1 MLEKPCYNGSSVNKE
16 TELEHC
22 KDMLDARMIEDLKA
36 WFAAYVA
43 AFTSKNGELQRNFD
57 LKKEHTERV
66 CAEIVDLGRQ
76 LGLGPEQLR
85 LAEITALFH
94 DLGRFEQYARY
105 GTFADSRSVNHAQ
118 LGVEILRDKKVL
130 AGLEDG
136 LRGLVLRTIAW
147 HNRAALP
154 AEVDATCLF
163 FARLL
168 RDADKLDIWRVV
180 TDYYRQDN
188 PAPNAALEMGLPD
201 TPGVSDAVAA
211 DLLAGRIVDLRQV
224 QNLNDLKL
232 LQVGWVYDLNFPPS
246 FQRLRDKGYLDI
258 IRASLPETETVIRIF
273 NAVTS
278 LLARE
283 CTRKT
288 SAADLPGQSHSAAAH
303 RS

>member
-1 MLEKPCYNGSSVNKE
+1 
-16 TELEHC
+16 
-22 KDMLDARMIEDLKA
+22 MLDARTIDDLKA

-43 AFTSKNGELQRNFD
+43 AFTSKNGELQRNFH

-66 CAEIVDLGRQ
+66 CAEIVGLGRQ
-76 LGLGPEQLR
+76 LGLGVEHLR

-105 GTFADSRSVNHAQ
+105 GTFADSRSVDHAQ
-118 LGVEILRDKKVL
+118 LGVEILREKKVL

-136 LRGLVLRTIAW
+136 VRDLVLRIIAW
-147 HNRAALP
+147 HNRVALP
-154 AEVDATCLF
+154 AEADATFLF

-188 PAPNAALEMGLPD
+188 PASNAALEMGLPD
-201 TPGVSDAVAA
+201 TPAISDAVAT
-211 DLLAGRIVDLRQV
+211 DLLAGRIVDIRQV

-246 FQRLRDKGYLDI
+246 FCRLRDKGYLDL
-258 IRASLPETETVIRIF
+258 IRASLPATETVTRIF
-273 NAVTS
+273 TAVTS

-283 CTRKT
+283 CTGKT
-288 SAADLPGQSHSAAAH
+288 PATDLPGESDSAPAH
-303 RS
+303 RA

>member
-1 MLEKPCYNGSSVNKE
+1 MKP
-16 TELEHC
+16 EHC
-22 KDMLDARMIEDLKA
+22 REMPDARTIEDLKA

-43 AFTSKNGELQRNFD
+43 TFTSKNGELQRNLD

-66 CAEIVDLGRQ
+66 CAEIADLGRQ
-76 LGLGPEQLR
+76 LGLGAEQLR

-94 DLGRFEQYARY
+94 DLGRFEQYTRY
-105 GTFADSRSVNHAQ
+105 GTFADSRSVDHAQ

-130 AGLEDG
+130 DGLEEGMRD
-136 LRGLVLRTIAW
+136 LVLSTIAW
-147 HNRAALP
+147 HNRVALP
-154 AEVDATCLF
+154 AEADAACLF

-201 TPGVSDAVAA
+201 TPAVSDTVAA

-246 FQRLRDKGYLDI
+246 FRRLRDKGYLDI
-258 IRASLPETETVIRIF
+258 IRASLPETETVARIF
-273 NAVTS
+273 TAVTS

-283 CTRKT
+283 CARKT
-288 SAADLPGQSHSAAAH
+288 PAIDLLGESDSAPAH
-303 RS
+303 RV

>member
-1 MLEKPCYNGSSVNKE
+1 
-16 TELEHC
+16 
-22 KDMLDARMIEDLKA
+22 MLDARMIDNLKA

-43 AFTSKNGELQRNFD
+43 AFTSKNGELQRNLD

-66 CAEIVDLGRQ
+66 CGEIVDLGRQ
-76 LGLGPEQLR
+76 LGLGAEQLR

-105 GTFADSRSVNHAQ
+105 GTFADSRSVDHAQ
-118 LGVEILRDKKVL
+118 LGVEILRDKKIL

-136 LRGLVLRTIAW
+136 MRGLVLHTIAW

-154 AEVDATCLF
+154 AEADTTFLF

-188 PAPNAALEMGLPD
+188 PTPNAALEMGLPD
-201 TPGVSDAVAA
+201 TPEVSDTVAA
-211 DLLAGRIVDLRQV
+211 DLLAGRIVDLRTV

-246 FQRLRDKGYLDI
+246 FRRLRDQGYLDI
-258 IRASLPETETVIRIF
+258 IRASLPETETVARIF
-273 NAVTS
+273 TAVTS

-283 CTRKT
+283 CARET
-288 SAADLPGQSHSAAAH
+288 STAELPGKSGFAPEHPAQSGG
-303 RS
+303 